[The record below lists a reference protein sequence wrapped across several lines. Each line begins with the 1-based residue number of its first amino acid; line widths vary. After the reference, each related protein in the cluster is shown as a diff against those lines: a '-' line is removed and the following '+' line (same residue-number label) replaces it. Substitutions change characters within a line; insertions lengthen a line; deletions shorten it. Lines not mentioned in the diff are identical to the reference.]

1 MQAVDPLVL
10 KTLCFFL
17 QGTHSRVL
25 CALEGGMWPENEL
38 TQSTQGLKVVYFI
51 LGSITD
57 PSSVCLWPSLVQTS
71 TNKTY
76 WKPDLTQFSPDGS
89 CRHFTKLLS
98 CILTRFLLM
107 TQVWLEAGNDVREIL
122 IFWLR

>member
-1 MQAVDPLVL
+1 
-10 KTLCFFL
+10 
-17 QGTHSRVL
+17 
-25 CALEGGMWPENEL
+25 MWPENEL
-38 TQSTQGLKVVYFI
+38 TQNTQGLKVVYFI

-89 CRHFTKLLS
+89 CRHFTRQIAVLCFNKIS
-98 CILTRFLLM
+98 I
-107 TQVWLEAGNDVREIL
+107 NDSGVVGSWE
-122 IFWLR
+122 